1 MDMIQQLRSLPR
13 EVLPASAIVDFLHFV
28 ACDKP
33 AVRTRVQESDAETL
47 VADWC
52 WQYNFAF
59 QIDSDGYFCV
69 ARDAETANLILSVDR
84 SAEPH
89 EKHLGIL
96 LGYPTCCCD
105 FIATV
110 GESNIDLLEKEIAT
124 WSFTG
129 RFHRINPTG
138 YLDGKALICHLP
150 CSPNCLAS
158 LHLAEKALNFIIS
171 NAEELIFKPW
181 LLWT

>member
-1 MDMIQQLRSLPR
+1 MIQQLRSLPR
-13 EVLPASAIVDFLHFV
+13 EVLPASATVDFLHFV

-33 AVRTRVQESDAETL
+33 AIRTQVQESDAETK
-47 VADWC
+47 VAGWC
-52 WQYNFAF
+52 KQYNFTF
-59 QIDSDGYFCV
+59 QIDSDGYLCV
-69 ARDAETANLILSVDR
+69 ARNAETACLVLSVDR
-84 SAEPH
+84 SLEPH

-96 LGYPTCCCD
+96 LGYPTCCCE
-105 FIATV
+105 FVATA
-110 GESNIDLLEKEIAT
+110 GEANIDLLAEEIAT

-129 RFHRINPTG
+129 RFHRINPAG

-171 NAEELIFKPW
+171 NAEEPILKPW
-181 LLWT
+181 LVWL